1 METAL
6 LSEENVRKEEPV
18 TLVSPRNPTPTEILY
33 LSNIDQT
40 VAFNVETVFF
50 YEVPEGAQADS
61 SSIME
66 LVKQAVS
73 DVLLIP
79 YYFMAGRLRFNFDE
93 GRLELVCNNKGV
105 LFVGAIS
112 NLELK
117 ELGNLSFPNPSFQ
130 HLILPTEGF
139 HDLADTPI
147 FSIQVICLLF
157 FKTSSSSL
165 GVSQV
170 LKKSATKAETKCS
183 DGFIISQVTRFRCG
197 GFSVGFVVN
206 HSILDGR
213 SAAEM
218 FLSLA
223 SICRGEGL
231 QTHELNT
238 DRSSIRAR
246 SPPQIK
252 FKHTEYT
259 KLAEA
264 SSTSF
269 TSPILSSQA
278 IRDPPRISNF
288 RLFSFSP
295 EMINHLKNK
304 SELKCSSFEAVV
316 AHLWRTRTK
325 AVFDD
330 QRKMSSVLFAV
341 DIRSKLSPPLPHGF
355 IGNAVITAS
364 ASAEV
369 EEMEKKSFSF
379 CVGLVREAIDRV
391 NDEYVRSVI
400 DWLEVFKGLPCALNG
415 NFFVSAWW
423 KLPFHELDF
432 GYGKPIYGGPVVSG
446 MEEFV
451 LLVSDESGMGKEK
464 ECGINVWIALHPEK
478 MEKFQSYIFEI

>member
-50 YEVPEGAQADS
+50 YEVPEDAQADA
-61 SSIME
+61 SSIIE
-66 LVKQAVS
+66 LVKEAVS

-105 LFVGAIS
+105 LFVGARS
-112 NLELK
+112 SLELK

-147 FSIQVICLLF
+147 FSI
-157 FKTSSSSL
+157 
-165 GVSQV
+165 
-170 LKKSATKAETKCS
+170 
-183 DGFIISQVTRFRCG
+183 QVTRFRCG

-269 TSPILSSQA
+269 TSPILSSQS
-278 IRDPPRISNF
+278 IRDPPRISSF

-316 AHLWRTRTK
+316 AHLWRARTK

-330 QRKMSSVLFAV
+330 QKKMSSVLFAV
-341 DIRSKLSPPLPHGF
+341 DIRSKVSPPLPHGF

-369 EEMEKKSFSF
+369 EEMGKKSFSF

-400 DWLEVFKGLPCALNG
+400 DWLEVFKGVPCALNG

-432 GYGKPIYGGPVVSG
+432 GYGKPIYGGPAVSG

-451 LLVSDESGMGKEK
+451 LLLSDGGGMGKEK

>member
-6 LSEENVRKEEPV
+6 LSEENVRKEKPV
-18 TLVSPRNPTPTEILY
+18 TLVSPRNPTPIEILY

-50 YEVPEGAQADS
+50 YEVPEGAQADA
-61 SSIME
+61 SSIIE

-105 LFVGAIS
+105 LFVGAMS
-112 NLELK
+112 SLELK

-139 HDLADTPI
+139 HDHADTPV
-147 FSIQVICLLF
+147 FSI
-157 FKTSSSSL
+157 
-165 GVSQV
+165 
-170 LKKSATKAETKCS
+170 
-183 DGFIISQVTRFRCG
+183 QVTRFRCG

-238 DRSSIRAR
+238 DRSCIRAR
-246 SPPQIK
+246 NPPQIK

-269 TSPILSSQA
+269 TSPVVSSQA
-278 IRDPPRISNF
+278 IRFPKISNF

-304 SELKCSSFEAVV
+304 SKLKCSSFEAVV
-316 AHLWRTRTK
+316 AHLWRARTK

-341 DIRSKLSPPLPHGF
+341 DIRSKVSPPLPHGF

-369 EEMEKKSFSF
+369 EELGKKSFSF

-400 DWLEVFKGLPCALNG
+400 DWLEVFKGVPCALNG

-451 LLVSDESGMGKEK
+451 LLLSDGSGMEKEK
-464 ECGINVWIALHPEK
+464 ECGINVWISLHPEK
-478 MEKFQSYIFEI
+478 MEKFQSYVFDI